1 MKCPGQDMQ
10 FWTSE
15 AIYEVKCPK
24 CAGMV
29 EFYKDDTS
37 RKCGHCGHRFVNP
50 KMDFGCASYC
60 QFAEQCIGDL
70 PEEFVAQRDNL
81 LKDKVAVEMK
91 RYFKSDFRQISH
103 ASRVA
108 RHAERI
114 AGIEEANPAVIL
126 CASYLLN
133 IGYPEAVR
141 KHGERGASDYVEE
154 ESTAIAKEILAKLG
168 ANERLVGSVCTIIEH
183 HRHPASGESKE
194 FQIVSDA
201 NHIASFE
208 EQYKNA
214 SLTRDECIGLIDEL
228 CTVGGRTVAQTTIEK
243 LGVS

>member
-1 MKCPGQDMQ
+1 MQ
-10 FWTSE
+10 FWTSA

-24 CAGMV
+24 CSGMV

-50 KMDFGCASYC
+50 RMDFGCASYC

-91 RYFKSDFRQISH
+91 RYFKSDFKQISH

-108 RHAERI
+108 RHAEKI
-114 AGIEEANPAVIL
+114 AEIEQANPAVIL
-126 CASYLLN
+126 CTSYLLN
-133 IGYPEAVR
+133 IGYPEAVS
-141 KHGERGASDYVEE
+141 KHGKSGAPDHVEE
-154 ESTAIAKEILAKLG
+154 ESTSIAKELLAKLG
-168 ANERLVGSVCTIIEH
+168 ANEKLVASVCAIIDH
-183 HRHPASGESKE
+183 HRHPASEESKE
-194 FQIVSDA
+194 FEIVSDA
-201 NHIASFE
+201 NHIASLE
-208 EQYKNA
+208 EQHKND
-214 SLTRDECIGLIDEL
+214 SLTSEECNRVINVLRTG
-228 CTVGGRTVAQTTIEK
+228 GGRVIAQKTIEK